1 MSRQA
6 DQAHWCQRRQQMLDD
21 WNHGERH
28 DLDSCET
35 IVTPKRPTRTA
46 SVPQKIAIDHLD
58 HKEWV
63 ARETLSS
70 NHSNPQKRLPA

>member
-6 DQAHWCQRRQQMLDD
+6 DQAHWYQRRQQMLDA

-35 IVTPKRPTRTA
+35 IVMRKRTTRA
-46 SVPQKIAIDHLD
+46 GSAPQKIARDRLD
-58 HKEWV
+58 HKESA

-70 NHSNPQKRLPA
+70 NHSKPQKRLPS